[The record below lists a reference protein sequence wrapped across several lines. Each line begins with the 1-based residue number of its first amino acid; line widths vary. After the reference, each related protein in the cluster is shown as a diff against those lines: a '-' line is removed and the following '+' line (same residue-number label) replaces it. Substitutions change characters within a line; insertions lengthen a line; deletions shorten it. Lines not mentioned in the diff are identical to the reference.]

1 MNSDSEAIDLA
12 DPLPGK
18 RVFRVDSWTWVD
30 ITADPTKASDI
41 PDLDTDAYMGLD
53 QLALR
58 DAFTDRDLPKLDDF
72 GDHLLI
78 VLHGLRDD
86 DVETYEVDCF
96 VTEDQLLTVHPIRS
110 PGIDAVW
117 AELEQSPNL
126 APPSTSELAAA
137 LADVLTRR
145 LLAVVDAF
153 DLRAEELI
161 YRALDA
167 DPELLTDITEIR
179 SDIAITRRVVHPQ
192 RETLDQLRRSKSPL
206 INDAARRR
214 FSDVFD
220 VAIRTG
226 YGLDTARSA
235 LSETLDAYR
244 GAEAKRA
251 TEVNRV
257 LTIYAATMLPLSLVA
272 GFFGMNHPNL
282 PGIGSDWGW
291 VLVAGSML
299 AIAAVSLGVFVAL
312 GWIRR
317 PSGRQAADTLGKGLV
332 EAARTPVEV
341 VVALTALPLRT
352 IHRPARRSRQDPPDH
367 GR

>member
-1 MNSDSEAIDLA
+1 MSPDQSAPDTKRTFNASSWRWID
-12 DPLPGK
+12 
-18 RVFRVDSWTWVD
+18 V
-30 ITADPTKASDI
+30 TADGTRACDL
-41 PDLDTDAYMGLD
+41 PDLEPEAYVGLD
-53 QLALR
+53 ELALR
-58 DAFTDRDLPKLDDF
+58 DAFSDRDLPKLDDF

-78 VLHGLRDD
+78 VLHGLRGD

-96 VTEDQLLTVHPIRS
+96 VTEHQLLTVHPVRS
-110 PGIDAVW
+110 PGLDAVW
-117 AELEQSPNL
+117 AELESSPDL
-126 APPSTSELAAA
+126 APETTSELAAVI
-137 LADVLTRR
+137 ADVLTRR

-167 DPELLTDITEIR
+167 DPELLSEITEIR

-192 RETLDQLRRSKSPL
+192 RETLDQLRRSSSPL

-214 FSDVFD
+214 FADVFD
-220 VAIRTG
+220 AAIRTG
-226 YGLDTARSA
+226 LGLDTARTA

-244 GAEAKRA
+244 GAEARRA

-257 LTIYAATMLPLSLVA
+257 LTIYAAIMLPLSLVA

-282 PGIGSDWGW
+282 PGIDSDWGW
-291 VLVAGSML
+291 LVVTGLMV

-317 PSGRQAADTLGKGLV
+317 PSGRQAVGTLGKGLV

-341 VVALTALPLRT
+341 VVALTSLPLRT
-352 IHRPARRSRQDPPDH
+352 VRRPTRRGHHEPDGSH
-367 GR
+367 DA

>member
-1 MNSDSEAIDLA
+1 MSPDAGTEEAASLVAAESSRVLGSDSW
-12 DPLPGK
+12 
-18 RVFRVDSWTWVD
+18 RWVD
-30 ITADPTKASDI
+30 ITTDPNQAAAL
-41 PDLDTDAYMGLD
+41 PDLDLDAYIGLD
-53 QLALR
+53 ELAVR

-86 DVETYEVDCF
+86 DIATYEVDCF
-96 VTEDQLLTVHPIRS
+96 VTEGQLLTVHPVRS
-110 PGIDAVW
+110 PAIDAVW
-117 AELEQSPNL
+117 AELENSPNL
-126 APPSTSELAAA
+126 APASTSELAAA

-153 DLRAEELI
+153 DMRAEDLI

-167 DPELLTDITEIR
+167 DPELLTDLTEIR

-192 RETLDQLRRSKSPL
+192 RETLDQLRSSKSPL

-220 VAIRTG
+220 VAVRTG
-226 YGLDTARSA
+226 HGLDTARSA

-244 GAEAKRA
+244 GAEARRA

-257 LTIYAATMLPLSLVA
+257 LTIYAAIMLPLSLIA

-282 PGIGSDWGW
+282 PGINSDWGW
-291 VLVAGSML
+291 LLVTGLMVAV
-299 AIAAVSLGVFVAL
+299 AAVSLGVFVAL

-352 IHRPARRSRQDPPDH
+352 IHRPTRRSRQEESP
-367 GR
+367 

>member
-1 MNSDSEAIDLA
+1 MTPTP
-12 DPLPGK
+12 DPQALLTTG
-18 RVFRVDSWTWVD
+18 RGATDITERTLSTQSWRWVD
-30 ITADPTKASDI
+30 ITADPSQAADI
-41 PDLDTDAYMGLD
+41 PNLDTDAYIGLD
-53 QLALR
+53 ELALR
-58 DAFTDRDLPKLDDF
+58 DAFIDRDLPKLDDF

-96 VTEDQLLTVHPIRS
+96 VTEHQLLTVHPTRS
-110 PGIDAVW
+110 PAIDAVW
-117 AELEQSPNL
+117 AELEQSPKM
-126 APPSTSELAAA
+126 APATTSELAAA
-137 LADVLTRR
+137 LADILTRR

-161 YRALDA
+161 YRALEA
-167 DPELLTDITEIR
+167 DPELLTDLTEIR
-179 SDIAITRRVVHPQ
+179 SDIATTRRVVQPQ
-192 RETLDQLRRSKSPL
+192 RETLDQLRHSKSPL

-226 YGLDTARSA
+226 HGLDTARST

-244 GAEAKRA
+244 GAEARRA
-251 TEVNRV
+251 TDVNRV
-257 LTIYAATMLPLSLVA
+257 LTIYAAIMLPLSLVA

-282 PGIGSDWGW
+282 PGIDSNWGW
-291 VLVAGSML
+291 LYVTGLMVAIT
-299 AIAAVSLGVFVAL
+299 AISLGVFIAL

-317 PSGRQAADTLGKGLV
+317 PSGRKAADTLGKGLI

-352 IHRPARRSRQDPPDH
+352 IQRPMRRNRHEP
-367 GR
+367 